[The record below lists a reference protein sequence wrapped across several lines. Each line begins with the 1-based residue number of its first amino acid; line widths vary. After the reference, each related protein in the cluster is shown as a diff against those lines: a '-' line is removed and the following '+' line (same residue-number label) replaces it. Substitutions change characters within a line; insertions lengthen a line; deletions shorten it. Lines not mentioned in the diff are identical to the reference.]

1 MVSCKTLVS
10 TAAVSENTFPS
21 TSVIT
26 LLARSIT
33 RWSWVEKMKVI
44 SSSLLSMAIMSNKLE
59 ADFESRLAVG
69 SYANTNCGLDASA
82 LATPVFAA
90 ALR

>member
-69 SYANTNCGLDASA
+69 SSANTNCGLDASA